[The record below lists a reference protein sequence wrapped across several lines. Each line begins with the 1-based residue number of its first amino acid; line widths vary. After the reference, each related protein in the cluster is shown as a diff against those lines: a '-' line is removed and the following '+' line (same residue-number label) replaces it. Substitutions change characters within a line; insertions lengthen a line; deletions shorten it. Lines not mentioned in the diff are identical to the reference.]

1 MSIEKQISYIAS
13 EVAEIKNIVDTM
25 NQNTIWL
32 IKDLEGEIGELQKIL
47 SNKEDREDKPFLNQ
61 KELSQRWGMSHRTLE
76 NWRSHNKVLN
86 YSKIG
91 GQVLYKFSDILEY
104 EKNSI
109 VETNK

>member
-13 EVAEIKNIVDTM
+13 EVAEIKKTLDTM
-25 NQNTIWL
+25 NQDTIWL

-47 SNKEDREDKPFLNQ
+47 SNKEDREVEPFLNQ
-61 KELSQRWGMSHRTLE
+61 KELSQRWSMSPRTLE
-76 NWRSHNKVLN
+76 NWRTHNKVLN
-86 YSKIG
+86 FSKIG
-91 GQVLYKFSDILEY
+91 GQVLYKFSDIIEY